1 MSSEIQSWQVAPLI
15 VCQSVQPSGVGDINN
30 TLLTSFTTSIVKRGE
45 TLYPTSPP
53 PLTTPL
59 DVNLSEFCS
68 SSAALSFNKKAQLWL
83 RNPRDTTAFQ
93 IHPDEIQ
100 ETMMIIISVLR
111 RVETNIQ
118 WVYYGYIQLEIRYL
132 VTVSFVFEL

>member
-1 MSSEIQSWQVAPLI
+1 MYIVIPKIIQNSNGTAH
-15 VCQSVQPSGVGDINN
+15 CFG
-30 TLLTSFTTSIVKRGE
+30 
-45 TLYPTSPP
+45 
-53 PLTTPL
+53 
-59 DVNLSEFCS
+59 
-68 SSAALSFNKKAQLWL
+68 NKKAQLWL